1 MEQWRA
7 FLSKH
12 KGKKH
17 SMSEL
22 SDLYRS
28 SKKKKTTERRSVS
41 KKSTPLSKKPLYV
54 CSADTDKCPVERSVA
69 EMPEFIGDDNSGN
82 YLPNIHRTDN
92 CIYFSGDLYQNSC
105 ATLKHALRDAIIHCK
120 GNKDSRHI
128 ELHVQSH
135 GGSILATMAVIDMI
149 TACKIPVHAHVDGYA
164 MSAAAV
170 LVIAC
175 TKRFIG
181 RNAVMLLHATRAQIN
196 LQLTGTMMQKQ
207 LYDVNVLDKACHNI
221 ITKRSKTSLTKLKK
235 IEEKEQYLTAAE
247 CLKCG
252 FVDHIC

>member
-22 SDLYRS
+22 SDMYRD
-28 SKKKKTTERRSVS
+28 SKKTKTTKKRSVS
-41 KKSTPLSKKPLYV
+41 RTSTPSYKKPLYV
-54 CSADTDKCPVERSVA
+54 CSVASDKCTVERPAA
-69 EMPEFIGDDNSGN
+69 EMPEYVGDDNSER
-82 YLPNIHRTDN
+82 YHPSVHRTDN
-92 CIYFSGDLYQNSC
+92 RIYFSGDLYQNSC
-105 ATLKHALRDAIIHCK
+105 AILKHALRDAISYCK
-120 GNKDSRHI
+120 SNKDARHI

-164 MSAAAV
+164 MSAAGV

-175 TKRFIG
+175 TKRYMG
-181 RNAVMLLHATRAQIN
+181 KNAVMLLHATRAQIN

-207 LYDVNVLDKACHNI
+207 LYDVNILDKACHDI

-247 CLKCG
+247 CLNCG
-252 FVDHIC
+252 FVDHIT